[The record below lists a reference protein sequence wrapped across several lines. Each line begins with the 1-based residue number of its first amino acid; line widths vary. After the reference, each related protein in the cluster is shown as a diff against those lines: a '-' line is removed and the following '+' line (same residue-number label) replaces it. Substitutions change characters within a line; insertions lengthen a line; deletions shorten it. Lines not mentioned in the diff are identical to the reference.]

1 MPAQWLIEGEVTRLK
16 EVFKQEIETGVIN
29 ERESLESMQDFQEAH
44 SLKSVTLKLRRMR
57 SEYNE
62 NAFLSVEQE
71 TSSEKVL
78 RFLPS
83 ATCQSDV
90 SGPINTPVLTTD
102 SSRYWRKFTDEQTS
116 HLLHLIKDLVSGNI
130 IKKEF
135 VCQQV
140 KEDARSKGLGLMTE
154 MKMQKKRSNANS
166 D

>member
-71 TSSEKVL
+71 TGSEKVL
-78 RFLPS
+78 RFLSS
-83 ATCQSDV
+83 ATCQSDI
-90 SGPINTPVLTTD
+90 SGASQYPRLN
-102 SSRYWRKFTDEQTS
+102 
-116 HLLHLIKDLVSGNI
+116 N
-130 IKKEF
+130 
-135 VCQQV
+135 
-140 KEDARSKGLGLMTE
+140 
-154 MKMQKKRSNANS
+154 
-166 D
+166 